1 LDALA
6 EAETTMPDLAVPTLD
21 EDVPRTPPSRASTST
36 AAEGE
41 LTAEDALTLSDM
53 LALEDLEASMP
64 SGHLTLEMSVPALPP
79 DLASHLLE
87 DATHMPP
94 RDAPETMEASPSA
107 GADPDFPAAEA
118 LPLGDLDDVAL
129 VDHLTLE
136 LDVSELRSNVSSILL
151 DNMQRADPPGDVK
164 SKMSPPGDQGD
175 DEEELL
181 LDLDDLKS
189 DNDKPV

>member
-1 LDALA
+1 
-6 EAETTMPDLAVPTLD
+6 
-21 EDVPRTPPSRASTST
+21 
-36 AAEGE
+36 
-41 LTAEDALTLSDM
+41 M

-64 SGHLTLEMSVPALPP
+64 PGHLTLEMSVPALPP

-94 RDAPETMEASPSA
+94 RDDPETT
-107 GADPDFPAAEA
+107 EA
-118 LPLGDLDDVAL
+118 LPLGDLDEVAL
-129 VDHLTLE
+129 TDHLTLE
-136 LDVSELRSNVSSILL
+136 LDVSEMRSNISSILL

-164 SKMSPPGDQGD
+164 SKMSPPDDQGD